1 MKFAISGERLGGAF
15 FEGDGA
21 LVDFGETR
29 GEFGVGFIGV
39 GLFGGEFSFGVK
51 LAHLEI
57 PHPAFFGLLGLFGE
71 VAQAGEFQSLNAF
84 PPCFINGSDSFFGGG
99 EVGLDL
105 GGMGEGAI
113 FGGFGEFAL
122 GAIGGGAIRAK
133 AAEDAFF
140 FGGELAGDFLEIAGE
155 VEGVADGTIGWI
167 THNPS

>member
-1 MKFAISGERLGGAF
+1 LKFAISGERLGGAF

-21 LVDFGETR
+21 LIDFGETGR
-29 GEFGVGFIGV
+29 ELGVGFIGV

-71 VAQAGEFQSLNAF
+71 VAQAVDFQFLDAF
-84 PPCFINGSDSFFGGG
+84 PPCFINGPDSFFGGG
-99 EVGLDL
+99 GVGLDL

-113 FGGFGEFAL
+113 FGGLGEFAL

-133 AAEDAFF
+133 AAEEAFF
-140 FGGELAGDFLEIAGE
+140 FGGEVAGDFLEVAGE
-155 VEGVADGTIGWI
+155 GEGVADVTIGWI

>member
-21 LVDFGETR
+21 LIDFGETGR
-29 GEFGVGFIGV
+29 ELGVGFIGV

-71 VAQAGEFQSLNAF
+71 VAQAVDFQFLDAF
-84 PPCFINGSDSFFGGG
+84 PPCFINGPDSFFGGG
-99 EVGLDL
+99 GVGLDL

-113 FGGFGEFAL
+113 FGGLGEFAL

-133 AAEDAFF
+133 AAEEAFF
-140 FGGELAGDFLEIAGE
+140 FGGEVAGDFLEVAGE
-155 VEGVADGTIGWI
+155 GEGVADVTIGWI